1 VIELITIVA
10 PVFAVVA
17 VGFFVRRA
25 GLVGDRG
32 TKRVVLFVFNAA
44 IPVMLFRT
52 MLGTNFPAEIQ
63 WGFLLAFYGAA
74 FLTYGAGLGVAHY
87 GFKRPRAEL
96 AIYGMGAGF
105 SNTVMLGI
113 PLLLGAFGEEA
124 TVPVFL
130 IIAFHSIT
138 LLPVSVLLIQTGRGQ
153 SERSLAGLWQ
163 LLLDVLTNPIILG
176 LTLGLIANY
185 FDVTLPGL
193 IDSAIAP
200 LAAIAIPCALIALG
214 LSLGGYPLSGDL
226 KPALSMA
233 ALKLAVHPTLAWII
247 AVPVLGLGTPW
258 AQVAVV
264 MASMPSGA
272 MVYLFGARYD
282 AAPDVAARTVLIAS
296 AMSVVTVSVW
306 MVLMGA

>member
-1 VIELITIVA
+1 MIELISIVA
-10 PVFAVVA
+10 PVFGVVA
-17 VGFFVRRA
+17 VGYFVRRLGWIA
-25 GLVGDRG
+25 ERG
-32 TKRVVLFVFNAA
+32 TKRLVLFVFNAA

-52 MLGTNFPAEIQ
+52 MLETDFPDQIQ

-74 FLTYGAGLGVAHY
+74 FLTYGAGIAVAHY
-87 GFKRPRAEL
+87 RFKRPLEEL

-138 LLPVSVLLIQTGRGQ
+138 LLPVSVVLIQTGRGKG
-153 SERSLAGLWQ
+153 ERSVAGLWQ
-163 LLLDVLTNPIILG
+163 LLLDVLANPIILG
-176 LTLGLIANY
+176 LGFGLVANY
-185 FDVTLPGL
+185 FGVTLPGL
-193 IDSAIAP
+193 VDTVSAP
-200 LAAIAIPCALIALG
+200 LATIAIPCALTALG
-214 LSLGGYPLSGDL
+214 LSLGGYPLTGDL
-226 KPALSMA
+226 RPALSMA
-233 ALKLAVHPTLAWII
+233 ALKLLLHPMLAWII

-282 AAPDVAARTVLIAS
+282 AAPDVAARTVLVAS
-296 AMSVVTVSVW
+296 AMSVVTVSLW